1 MKGKLLTIALGAAMS
16 ACSATAANDSYT
28 VTAQLPAELNGK
40 TAFLVN
46 FDTGEKID
54 SVAVANG
61 TAIFKGNIANP
72 VLARLIVDGN
82 RAGQLILEN
91 GNITVKDRTAT
102 GSQLNDKTNALNDQV
117 KQRFSS
123 RRQSL
128 PNDST
133 AEAAMQQ
140 LVSEFNSFTDSV
152 IQANINNPIGYI
164 LFLDKAYSMPISEL
178 KSFLEANPSFKS
190 HQRITKIIDAAEKK
204 EATQPGKKFVD
215 FTIKTDT
222 TTQSLSDYV
231 GKGKPVLVDFWAS
244 WCGPCIRETKVLK
257 EILNEYGPQ
266 GLEVLGVAVW
276 DEPENTL
283 AAIKRHNLPWQQ
295 IINAQTIPTDLY
307 GITGIPCIILI
318 GPDGTILSRDKQDEE
333 LRADIRAYFNGTL
346 TPESLAAPADSI
358 HAR

>member
-102 GSQLNDKTNALNDQV
+102 GSQLNDKTNALNDQI

-140 LVSEFNSFTDSV
+140 LVSEFNSFTDS
-152 IQANINNPIGYI
+152 
-164 LFLDKAYSMPISEL
+164 S
-178 KSFLEANPSFKS
+178 
-190 HQRITKIIDAAEKK
+190 
-204 EATQPGKKFVD
+204 
-215 FTIKTDT
+215 
-222 TTQSLSDYV
+222 
-231 GKGKPVLVDFWAS
+231 
-244 WCGPCIRETKVLK
+244 
-257 EILNEYGPQ
+257 
-266 GLEVLGVAVW
+266 
-276 DEPENTL
+276 
-283 AAIKRHNLPWQQ
+283 
-295 IINAQTIPTDLY
+295 TIP
-307 GITGIPCIILI
+307 
-318 GPDGTILSRDKQDEE
+318 
-333 LRADIRAYFNGTL
+333 
-346 TPESLAAPADSI
+346 
-358 HAR
+358 